1 VSTILVVGA
10 GLMGPAAA
18 FDAMGAP
25 EITAVGLCDA
35 SAAQLAAA
43 GEALARH
50 PGAGKLR
57 PVRLDLDDQA
67 ATVRLM
73 AAHDA
78 VVVAAS
84 TVALPLALRA
94 VLAARRP
101 AVTLGSPDPATLPG
115 LRRDADAG
123 PTLIVPGCGVEPG
136 LTEILT
142 RHLAE
147 QLDRVD
153 EVHIKCG
160 GIPERPTPPLG
171 YKIVFGGRAL
181 PLRESDAPVV
191 EAGRLTSVP
200 RYSGVEP
207 VSFPGVGA
215 CEAWHEGFRTSL
227 LELPALRSLRTG
239 TQKTVRWPGYAAK
252 VTVLKELGLLGQ
264 TPVEVDGVPVVPK
277 RLVDAVLYPHV
288 RLEPGE
294 RDLTVLRVEVL
305 GEAGGRPARRAAE
318 MVDRFDVRT
327 GLTSM
332 ARTTSFTASSVA
344 RMLARGELTGT
355 GVQHPEQLVAGP
367 RFDRLLAD
375 LAAHGVRIDFAEGAA
390 PGS

>member
-1 VSTILVVGA
+1 MSRILVVGA

-18 FDAMGAP
+18 FDAMGAA
-25 EITAVGLCDA
+25 EVTVVGLCDA
-35 SAAQLAAA
+35 SRTQLDAAVAAL
-43 GEALARH
+43 GGR
-50 PGAGKLR
+50 PGAGRLH
-57 PVRLDLDDQA
+57 PVCLDLGDQSA
-67 ATVRLM
+67 AARLI
-73 AAHDA
+73 AGHDA
-78 VVVAAS
+78 VVVAVS
-84 TVALPLALRA
+84 TAALPVALRA

-101 AVTLGSPDPATLPG
+101 AVTLGSPDPAALPE
-115 LRRDADAG
+115 LHRDADAAR
-123 PTLIVPGCGVEPG
+123 TLIVPGCGVEPG

-160 GIPERPTPPLG
+160 GIPERPAPPLG

-207 VSFPGVGA
+207 VNFPGVGA

-227 LELPALRSLRTG
+227 LDLPALRGLRTG

-277 RLVDAVLYPHV
+277 RLIDAVLYPRV

-294 RDLTVLRVEVL
+294 RDLTVVRVEVL
-305 GEAGGRPARRAAE
+305 GEKGGRPARRVAE
-318 MVDRFDVRT
+318 MVDRFDAAT

-344 RMLARGELTGT
+344 RMIARGELTGT
-355 GVQHPEQLVAGP
+355 GVRHPEQLVAGTH
-367 RFDRLLAD
+367 FDRLLAD
-375 LAAHGVRIDFAEGAA
+375 LAAQGVRIDFAEGAA
-390 PGS
+390 PRS